1 MPDVT
6 GKRGRSIH
14 KKNEKPRP
22 KTLVNQIRLWVVSLG
37 WINESFK
44 MKKQV
49 TMLCQHLLKQAN
61 QNQNRNQSRIR
72 AEKRIMEKARSQSIY

>member
-1 MPDVT
+1 M
-6 GKRGRSIH
+6 
-14 KKNEKPRP
+14 
-22 KTLVNQIRLWVVSLG
+22 NQIRLWVVSLG

-61 QNQNRNQSRIR
+61 QNI
-72 AEKRIMEKARSQSIY
+72 SQSEQNKESWRKHEAKVYISW